1 MENSLVIKCFPA
13 RLRPVVS
20 QHSVL
25 VALTSSSLAPSC
37 ALWACPCCRCSR
49 RVRTAST
56 SALPP
61 ADDSGSESA
70 PAVDSSLLPAPQSS
84 SPSLLLLL
92 MTHSHTNTHTYTH
105 IHTHTTQTH
114 THHAIHTYTHTRT
127 HTHTHMSR
135 RKRKGT
141 KNTNTTADKANT
153 GRIRTFYYLLPRH
166 IRRLTAFRLSK
177 SIYYLQPRKR
187 KLIMI
192 DQLIFYIKL
201 FMITLKIL
209 ST

>member
-92 MTHSHTNTHTYTH
+92 MTHSHTNTHT
-105 IHTHTTQTH
+105 HTH
-114 THHAIHTYTHTRT
+114 AR
-127 HTHTHMSR
+127 
-135 RKRKGT
+135 